1 MQCSLE
7 TYAIEGICL
16 ESGNRQRFPRCM
28 DIVVLVELTQ
38 RSGKKKKKRER
49 ERGIKDHFQFT
60 NFRDGEMESQRS
72 DFSSVL

>member
-7 TYAIEGICL
+7 TYAIEGVCL

-28 DIVVLVELTQ
+28 DIVVCVELSQ
-38 RSGKKKKKRER
+38 RSGGKKRER
-49 ERGIKDHFQFT
+49 ERDIKDSFQFA

-72 DFSSVL
+72 DFSNVL